1 MSSMKRQFE
10 AYLGEFVYGA
20 IDGTVTTFAV
30 VAGAAGAGLG
40 STIIVILGFA
50 NLIADGFS
58 MGASAYLSAK
68 SKRDLKIRR
77 QTDDGHEH
85 LPHDHA
91 HGETPLKDGAV
102 TFCSFV
108 TVGFVPF
115 VLYVADSLFG
125 FGTPPHH
132 LFVWSSVLTGL
143 TFIGIG
149 LLKAHVT
156 KTKPIRAASE
166 TFLLGAIA
174 AVLAYVLGDLLAAA
188 LKFN

>member
-1 MSSMKRQFE
+1 MKRQLE

-30 VAGAAGAGLG
+30 VAGAAGAGL
-40 STIIVILGFA
+40 SSAVIVILGFA

-77 QTDDGHEH
+77 QSDDGQEH
-85 LPHDHA
+85 LPHDHT

-108 TVGFVPF
+108 AVGFVPF
-115 VLYVADSLFG
+115 ALYVADALIGS
-125 FGTPPHH
+125 GTPAHQ

-156 KTKPIRAASE
+156 KTKPWKAAGE
-166 TFLLGAIA
+166 TLLLGAIA
-174 AVLAYVLGDLLAAA
+174 ATLAYILGDLLAAA
-188 LKFN
+188 LNLN